1 MDKRVASVEVREW
14 GNLIGGEFRT
24 SGELLE
30 VRSPYDNSL
39 VANTFL
45 APEKDIEEAIQLAQA
60 AFAELAALPTY
71 RRAEILRKMAAG
83 VESRQEELARMMALE
98 AGKPRKAGRAE
109 VERAIFNLRNA
120 SEEAQ
125 RIEHEFVALDLL
137 PAGKGRW
144 GIVRRF
150 PIGPI
155 LAITPFNFP
164 LNLVAHK
171 VAPALAAGNAVV
183 QKPSPRTPI
192 CSLIL
197 AEIALDA
204 GVPAGAVNV
213 VSCSNQLA
221 ERLVADERFKLLT
234 FTGSGDV
241 GWRLKTRAGKKRVL
255 LELGGNAGVIVHSDA
270 DLDSAAD
277 RCVRGGFSYSG
288 QSCISVQRIFV
299 HRPVLDPFLTAFV
312 DRVRALQLGDPLDE
326 GTDIGPLISPDA
338 VQRVESWV
346 NEAIAGGAKA
356 LTGGKRQQ
364 TIYYPTVLTGTHPKM
379 QVNCAEVFGPV
390 VTVEPYDSFEK
401 ALAEVNDSPYG
412 LQAGVFTRDLKAVFQ
427 AFDEL
432 KVGGVIVND
441 VPSFRVDHMPYGGVK
456 DSGLGREGAR
466 YAIEEM
472 TERKIL
478 VLNLGG

>member
-39 VANTFL
+39 VANTFW

-71 RRAEILRKMAAG
+71 RRAEILRKMSAG
-83 VESRQEELARMMALE
+83 VESRQEELVRMMALE

-125 RIEHEFVALDLL
+125 RIEHEFIALDLL

-346 NEAIAGGAKA
+346 NEAIAGGAKV

-364 TIYYPTVLTGTHPKM
+364 TIYYPTVLTGTHAKM

-390 VTVEPYDSFEK
+390 VTVQRFADDDQ
-401 ALAEVNDSPYG
+401 ALAWANDVNYG
-412 LQAGVFTRDLKAVFQ
+412 LAASVWTRDIGRALNAARKLQFGTVWIN
-427 AFDEL
+427 DHIPLVSEMPH
-432 KVGGVIVND
+432 GGFKQ
-441 VPSFRVDHMPYGGVK
+441 SGYGK
-456 DSGLGREGAR
+456 DLSAYSLEDYTQIKHVMA
-466 YAIEEM
+466 
-472 TERKIL
+472 KL
-478 VLNLGG
+478 D